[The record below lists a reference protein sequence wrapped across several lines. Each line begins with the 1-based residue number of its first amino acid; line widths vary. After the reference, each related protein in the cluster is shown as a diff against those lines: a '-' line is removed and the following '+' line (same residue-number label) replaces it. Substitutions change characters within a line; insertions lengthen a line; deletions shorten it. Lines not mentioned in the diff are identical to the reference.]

1 MKVVLE
7 LQDQPSNVKKV
18 TVRHDIVIGRGS
30 DCNLRLSAPQIS
42 RRHCFM
48 RVGREGVSVTDL
60 DSSNGTFVDGKR
72 LTGGVRQE
80 LIHGSVLALG
90 AVRFLIRIKEDAVSE
105 EVLKT
110 SSPKHSSKPATS
122 RHSSESSTV
131 IGDADALLAGS
142 LPPLARAMG
151 MSVAQAGDSADSH
164 EVTADLEN
172 KIVRPKAEEPSRQS
186 SAPSQMDSN
195 AEIVERGQRIA
206 AVDSNLIADK
216 SAKAEI
222 VDHSDFE
229 SKATIAD
236 AADLLEPEEFT
247 SPVAEVSETGPDMA
261 DAAPGDMSFFD
272 DHEEDFGPAS
282 PQAAA
287 ELNAASQSD
296 EAAVSTESAASDWD
310 FAEFLDDD
318 AEPVE
323 VMEVEEVI
331 DEAEEV
337 EVLNEPHALEVA
349 EVIETVEAT
358 PDAQSVHME
367 FADADLDAEV
377 LDAVDEVEMFEPEV
391 LQDADAADAQ
401 FFDEVELFDD
411 EDVVVEMVEEAIEE
425 DDVEILANAEAE
437 ELSASEMQ
445 PEGLAEAEPEAVAE
459 EPQVVERE
467 AELDIVL
474 EEIEDDASNWFAS
487 GSDDD
492 DDADPELQKF
502 LKGF

>member
-110 SSPKHSSKPATS
+110 SSPKHSTKPATS

-151 MSVAQAGDSADSH
+151 MSVEHAGDSADSH

-195 AEIVERGQRIA
+195 AEIVERA
-206 AVDSNLIADK
+206 
-216 SAKAEI
+216 
-222 VDHSDFE
+222 DFE
-229 SKATIAD
+229 SSATIAD

-337 EVLNEPHALEVA
+337 EMLNEPQALEVA

-358 PDAQSVHME
+358 PDAQSVHTE
-367 FADADLDAEV
+367 FADADPDAEV

-391 LQDADAADAQ
+391 LQDAEADGEQ
-401 FFDEVELFDD
+401 FFDDVELFDD

-425 DDVEILANAEAE
+425 DDVEILANAEAA

-445 PEGLAEAEPEAVAE
+445 PEVLAEAEPEAVAE
-459 EPQVVERE
+459 EPQVVEPE

-474 EEIEDDASNWFAS
+474 EKIDDDASSWFAS
-487 GSDDD
+487 GSD

>member
-42 RRHCFM
+42 RRHCFL

-90 AVRFLIRIKEDAVSE
+90 AVRFLIYIKEDAVSK

-151 MSVAQAGDSADSH
+151 MSVEHAGDSH
-164 EVTADLEN
+164 EVTADLES
-172 KIVRPKAEEPSRQS
+172 KIVRPKAEQPSRQS
-186 SAPSQMDSN
+186 SAPSPMDSN
-195 AEIVERGQRIA
+195 EEIVECA
-206 AVDSNLIADK
+206 
-216 SAKAEI
+216 
-222 VDHSDFE
+222 DFE
-229 SKATIAD
+229 SSATIAD
-236 AADLLEPEEFT
+236 AADLLEPEEFS
-247 SPVAEVSETGPDMA
+247 SPVTEVSETGPDMA

-287 ELNAASQSD
+287 EMNAASHPD

-310 FAEFLDDD
+310 FAEFLDDE

-331 DEAEEV
+331 DE
-337 EVLNEPHALEVA
+337 
-349 EVIETVEAT
+349 
-358 PDAQSVHME
+358 
-367 FADADLDAEV
+367 
-377 LDAVDEVEMFEPEV
+377 
-391 LQDADAADAQ
+391 
-401 FFDEVELFDD
+401 ELFDD
-411 EDVVVEMVEEAIEE
+411 EDVVVEMVEE
-425 DDVEILANAEAE
+425 DDVEILASAEAE

-445 PEGLAEAEPEAVAE
+445 PEVLAEAEPEAVAE
-459 EPQVVERE
+459 EPQVVEPE
-467 AELDIVL
+467 AELDIVS
-474 EEIEDDASNWFAS
+474 EKIDDDASSWFAS

>member
-42 RRHCFM
+42 RRHCFL

-110 SSPKHSSKPATS
+110 SSPKHSSKPVTS

-142 LPPLARAMG
+142 RPPLARAMG
-151 MSVAQAGDSADSH
+151 MSVEHAGDSADSH
-164 EVTADLEN
+164 EVTADLES
-172 KIVRPKAEEPSRQS
+172 KIVRPKAEQPSRQS
-186 SAPSQMDSN
+186 SAPSPMDSN
-195 AEIVERGQRIA
+195 AEIVECA
-206 AVDSNLIADK
+206 
-216 SAKAEI
+216 
-222 VDHSDFE
+222 DFE
-229 SKATIAD
+229 SSATIAD
-236 AADLLEPEEFT
+236 AADLLEPEEFS
-247 SPVAEVSETGPDMA
+247 SPVTEVSETGPDMA

-287 ELNAASQSD
+287 EMNAASHPD

-310 FAEFLDDD
+310 FAEFLDDE

-331 DEAEEV
+331 DE
-337 EVLNEPHALEVA
+337 
-349 EVIETVEAT
+349 
-358 PDAQSVHME
+358 
-367 FADADLDAEV
+367 
-377 LDAVDEVEMFEPEV
+377 
-391 LQDADAADAQ
+391 
-401 FFDEVELFDD
+401 ELFDD
-411 EDVVVEMVEEAIEE
+411 EDVVVEMVEE
-425 DDVEILANAEAE
+425 DDVEILASAEAE

-445 PEGLAEAEPEAVAE
+445 PEVLAEAVA
-459 EPQVVERE
+459 
-467 AELDIVL
+467 
-474 EEIEDDASNWFAS
+474 
-487 GSDDD
+487 
-492 DDADPELQKF
+492 
-502 LKGF
+502 

>member
-110 SSPKHSSKPATS
+110 SSPKHSTKPATS

-151 MSVAQAGDSADSH
+151 MSVEHAGDSADSH

-172 KIVRPKAEEPSRQS
+172 KIVRPKAEEPSRQTS
-186 SAPSQMDSN
+186 TPSQMDSN
-195 AEIVERGQRIA
+195 AEIVERA
-206 AVDSNLIADK
+206 
-216 SAKAEI
+216 
-222 VDHSDFE
+222 DFE
-229 SKATIAD
+229 SSATIAD

-337 EVLNEPHALEVA
+337 EMLNEPQALEVA

-358 PDAQSVHME
+358 PDAQSVHTE
-367 FADADLDAEV
+367 FADADPDAEV

-391 LQDADAADAQ
+391 LQDAEADGEQ
-401 FFDEVELFDD
+401 FFDDVELFDD

-425 DDVEILANAEAE
+425 DDVEILANAEAA

-445 PEGLAEAEPEAVAE
+445 PEVLAEAEPEAVAE

-474 EEIEDDASNWFAS
+474 EKIDDDASSWFAS
-487 GSDDD
+487 GSD

>member
-42 RRHCFM
+42 RRHCFL

-90 AVRFLIRIKEDAVSE
+90 AVRFLICIKEDAVSE

-131 IGDADALLAGS
+131 IGDADALLSGS

-151 MSVAQAGDSADSH
+151 MSVEHAGDSADSH
-164 EVTADLEN
+164 EVTADLES
-172 KIVRPKAEEPSRQS
+172 KIVRPKAEQPSRQS
-186 SAPSQMDSN
+186 SAPSPMDSN
-195 AEIVERGQRIA
+195 AEIVECA
-206 AVDSNLIADK
+206 
-216 SAKAEI
+216 
-222 VDHSDFE
+222 DFE
-229 SKATIAD
+229 SSATIAD
-236 AADLLEPEEFT
+236 AADLLEPEEFS
-247 SPVAEVSETGPDMA
+247 SPVTEVSETGPDMA

-287 ELNAASQSD
+287 AMNAASHPD

-331 DEAEEV
+331 DEVEEV

-358 PDAQSVHME
+358 PDAQSVHTE
-367 FADADLDAEV
+367 FADAEV

-391 LQDADAADAQ
+391 LQDAAADGEQ
-401 FFDEVELFDD
+401 FFDDVELFDD
-411 EDVVVEMVEEAIEE
+411 EDVVVEMVEE
-425 DDVEILANAEAE
+425 DDVEILASAEAE

-445 PEGLAEAEPEAVAE
+445 PEVLAEAVAE
-459 EPQVVERE
+459 EPQVVEPE
-467 AELDIVL
+467 AELDIVS
-474 EEIEDDASNWFAS
+474 EKIDDDASSWFAS

>member
-1 MKVVLE
+1 MFMKVVLE

-42 RRHCFM
+42 RRHCFL

-151 MSVAQAGDSADSH
+151 MSVEHAGDSADSH
-164 EVTADLEN
+164 EVTADLES

-186 SAPSQMDSN
+186 SAPSPMDSN
-195 AEIVERGQRIA
+195 AEIVERA
-206 AVDSNLIADK
+206 
-216 SAKAEI
+216 
-222 VDHSDFE
+222 DFE
-229 SKATIAD
+229 SSATIAD
-236 AADLLEPEEFT
+236 AADLLEPEEFS

-287 ELNAASQSD
+287 EMNAASHPH

-310 FAEFLDDD
+310 FAEFLDDE

-337 EVLNEPHALEVA
+337 EVLNEPQALEVA

-367 FADADLDAEV
+367 FADAHLDAEV

-391 LQDADAADAQ
+391 LQDAAAADEQ
-401 FFDEVELFDD
+401 FFDDVEFFDD
-411 EDVVVEMVEEAIEE
+411 EDVVVEMVEE
-425 DDVEILANAEAE
+425 DDVEILASAEAE

-445 PEGLAEAEPEAVAE
+445 PEAVAE
-459 EPQVVERE
+459 EPQVVEPE
-467 AELDIVL
+467 AELDIVS
-474 EEIEDDASNWFAS
+474 EKIDDDASSWFAS

>member
-42 RRHCFM
+42 RRHCFL

-151 MSVAQAGDSADSH
+151 MSVEHAGDSADSH
-164 EVTADLEN
+164 EVTADLES
-172 KIVRPKAEEPSRQS
+172 KIVRPKAEQPSRQS
-186 SAPSQMDSN
+186 SAPSPRDSN
-195 AEIVERGQRIA
+195 AEIVERA
-206 AVDSNLIADK
+206 
-216 SAKAEI
+216 
-222 VDHSDFE
+222 DFE
-229 SKATIAD
+229 SSATIAD
-236 AADLLEPEEFT
+236 AADLLEPEEFS
-247 SPVAEVSETGPDMA
+247 SPVTEVSETGPDMA

-287 ELNAASQSD
+287 EMNAASHPD

-310 FAEFLDDD
+310 FAEFLDDE

-331 DEAEEV
+331 DE
-337 EVLNEPHALEVA
+337 
-349 EVIETVEAT
+349 
-358 PDAQSVHME
+358 
-367 FADADLDAEV
+367 
-377 LDAVDEVEMFEPEV
+377 
-391 LQDADAADAQ
+391 
-401 FFDEVELFDD
+401 ELFDD
-411 EDVVVEMVEEAIEE
+411 EDVVVEMVEE
-425 DDVEILANAEAE
+425 DDVEILASAEAE

-445 PEGLAEAEPEAVAE
+445 PEVLAEAVAE
-459 EPQVVERE
+459 EPQVVEPE
-467 AELDIVL
+467 AELDIVS
-474 EEIEDDASNWFAS
+474 EKIDDDASSWFAS

>member
-1 MKVVLE
+1 MFMKVVLE

-42 RRHCFM
+42 RRHCFL

-110 SSPKHSSKPATS
+110 SSPKHSSKPVTS

-151 MSVAQAGDSADSH
+151 MSVEHAGDSADSH
-164 EVTADLEN
+164 EVTADLES
-172 KIVRPKAEEPSRQS
+172 KIVRPKAEQPSRQS
-186 SAPSQMDSN
+186 SAPSPMDSN
-195 AEIVERGQRIA
+195 EEIVECA
-206 AVDSNLIADK
+206 
-216 SAKAEI
+216 
-222 VDHSDFE
+222 DFE
-229 SKATIAD
+229 SSATIAD
-236 AADLLEPEEFT
+236 AADLLEPEEFS
-247 SPVAEVSETGPDMA
+247 SPVTEVSETGPDMA

-287 ELNAASQSD
+287 EMNAASHPD

-310 FAEFLDDD
+310 FAEFLDDE

-331 DEAEEV
+331 DE
-337 EVLNEPHALEVA
+337 
-349 EVIETVEAT
+349 
-358 PDAQSVHME
+358 
-367 FADADLDAEV
+367 
-377 LDAVDEVEMFEPEV
+377 
-391 LQDADAADAQ
+391 
-401 FFDEVELFDD
+401 ELFDD
-411 EDVVVEMVEEAIEE
+411 EDVVVEMVEE
-425 DDVEILANAEAE
+425 DDVEILASAEAE

-445 PEGLAEAEPEAVAE
+445 PEVLAEAVAE
-459 EPQVVERE
+459 EPQVVEPE
-467 AELDIVL
+467 AELDIVS
-474 EEIEDDASNWFAS
+474 EKIDDDASSWFAS

>member
-42 RRHCFM
+42 RRHCFL

-110 SSPKHSSKPATS
+110 SSPKHSSKPVTS

-151 MSVAQAGDSADSH
+151 MSVEHAGDSADSH
-164 EVTADLEN
+164 EVTADLES
-172 KIVRPKAEEPSRQS
+172 KIVRPKAEQPSRQS
-186 SAPSQMDSN
+186 SAPSPMDSN
-195 AEIVERGQRIA
+195 EEIVECA
-206 AVDSNLIADK
+206 
-216 SAKAEI
+216 
-222 VDHSDFE
+222 DFE
-229 SKATIAD
+229 SSATIAD
-236 AADLLEPEEFT
+236 AADLLEPEEFS
-247 SPVAEVSETGPDMA
+247 SPVTEVSETGPDMA

-287 ELNAASQSD
+287 EMNAASHPD

-310 FAEFLDDD
+310 FAEFLDDE

-331 DEAEEV
+331 DE
-337 EVLNEPHALEVA
+337 
-349 EVIETVEAT
+349 
-358 PDAQSVHME
+358 
-367 FADADLDAEV
+367 
-377 LDAVDEVEMFEPEV
+377 
-391 LQDADAADAQ
+391 
-401 FFDEVELFDD
+401 ELFDD
-411 EDVVVEMVEEAIEE
+411 EDVVVEMVEE
-425 DDVEILANAEAE
+425 DDVEILASAEAE

-445 PEGLAEAEPEAVAE
+445 PEVLAEAVAE
-459 EPQVVERE
+459 EPQVVEPE

-474 EEIEDDASNWFAS
+474 EEIDDDASSWFAS

>member
-42 RRHCFM
+42 RRHCFL

-110 SSPKHSSKPATS
+110 SSPKHSSKPVTS

-151 MSVAQAGDSADSH
+151 MSVEHAGDSADSH
-164 EVTADLEN
+164 EVTADLES
-172 KIVRPKAEEPSRQS
+172 KIVRPKAEQPSRQS
-186 SAPSQMDSN
+186 SAPSPMDSN
-195 AEIVERGQRIA
+195 AEIVECA
-206 AVDSNLIADK
+206 
-216 SAKAEI
+216 
-222 VDHSDFE
+222 DFE
-229 SKATIAD
+229 SSATIAD
-236 AADLLEPEEFT
+236 AADLLEPEEFS
-247 SPVAEVSETGPDMA
+247 SPVTEVSETGPDMA

-287 ELNAASQSD
+287 EMNAASHPD

-310 FAEFLDDD
+310 FAEFLDDE

-331 DEAEEV
+331 DE
-337 EVLNEPHALEVA
+337 
-349 EVIETVEAT
+349 
-358 PDAQSVHME
+358 
-367 FADADLDAEV
+367 
-377 LDAVDEVEMFEPEV
+377 
-391 LQDADAADAQ
+391 
-401 FFDEVELFDD
+401 ELFDD
-411 EDVVVEMVEEAIEE
+411 EDVVVEMVEE
-425 DDVEILANAEAE
+425 DDVEILASAEAE

-445 PEGLAEAEPEAVAE
+445 PEVLAEAVAE
-459 EPQVVERE
+459 EPQVVEPE
-467 AELDIVL
+467 AELDIVS
-474 EEIEDDASNWFAS
+474 EKIDDDASSWFAS

>member
-42 RRHCFM
+42 RRHCFL

-151 MSVAQAGDSADSH
+151 MSVEHAGDSADSH
-164 EVTADLEN
+164 EVTADLES
-172 KIVRPKAEEPSRQS
+172 KIVRPKAEQPSRQS
-186 SAPSQMDSN
+186 SAPSPMDSN
-195 AEIVERGQRIA
+195 AEIVECA
-206 AVDSNLIADK
+206 
-216 SAKAEI
+216 
-222 VDHSDFE
+222 DFE
-229 SKATIAD
+229 SSATIAD
-236 AADLLEPEEFT
+236 AADLLEPEEFS
-247 SPVAEVSETGPDMA
+247 SPVTEVSETGPDMA

-287 ELNAASQSD
+287 EMNAASHPD

-310 FAEFLDDD
+310 FAEFLDDE

-331 DEAEEV
+331 DE
-337 EVLNEPHALEVA
+337 
-349 EVIETVEAT
+349 
-358 PDAQSVHME
+358 
-367 FADADLDAEV
+367 
-377 LDAVDEVEMFEPEV
+377 
-391 LQDADAADAQ
+391 
-401 FFDEVELFDD
+401 ELFDD
-411 EDVVVEMVEEAIEE
+411 EDVVVEMVEE
-425 DDVEILANAEAE
+425 DDVEILASAEAE

-445 PEGLAEAEPEAVAE
+445 PEVLAEAVAE
-459 EPQVVERE
+459 ELQVVEPE
-467 AELDIVL
+467 AELDIVS
-474 EEIEDDASNWFAS
+474 EKIDDDASSWFAS

>member
-42 RRHCFM
+42 RRHCFL

-110 SSPKHSSKPATS
+110 SSPKHSSKPVTS

-151 MSVAQAGDSADSH
+151 MSVEHAGDSADSH
-164 EVTADLEN
+164 EVTADLES
-172 KIVRPKAEEPSRQS
+172 KIVRPKAEQPSRQS
-186 SAPSQMDSN
+186 SAPSPMDSN
-195 AEIVERGQRIA
+195 EEIVECA
-206 AVDSNLIADK
+206 
-216 SAKAEI
+216 
-222 VDHSDFE
+222 DFE
-229 SKATIAD
+229 SSATIAD
-236 AADLLEPEEFT
+236 AADLLEPEEFS
-247 SPVAEVSETGPDMA
+247 SPVTEVSETGPDMA

-287 ELNAASQSD
+287 EMNAASHPD

-310 FAEFLDDD
+310 FAEFLDDE

-331 DEAEEV
+331 DE
-337 EVLNEPHALEVA
+337 
-349 EVIETVEAT
+349 
-358 PDAQSVHME
+358 
-367 FADADLDAEV
+367 
-377 LDAVDEVEMFEPEV
+377 
-391 LQDADAADAQ
+391 
-401 FFDEVELFDD
+401 ELFDD
-411 EDVVVEMVEEAIEE
+411 EDVVVEMVEE
-425 DDVEILANAEAE
+425 DDVEILASAEAE

-445 PEGLAEAEPEAVAE
+445 PEVLAEAVAE
-459 EPQVVERE
+459 EPQVVEPE
-467 AELDIVL
+467 AELDIVS
-474 EEIEDDASNWFAS
+474 EKIDDDASSWFAS

>member
-42 RRHCFM
+42 RRHCFL

-110 SSPKHSSKPATS
+110 SSPKHSSKPVTS

-151 MSVAQAGDSADSH
+151 MSVEHAGDSADSH
-164 EVTADLEN
+164 EVTADLES
-172 KIVRPKAEEPSRQS
+172 KIVRPKAEQPSRQS
-186 SAPSQMDSN
+186 SAPSPMDSN
-195 AEIVERGQRIA
+195 AEIVECA
-206 AVDSNLIADK
+206 
-216 SAKAEI
+216 
-222 VDHSDFE
+222 DFE
-229 SKATIAD
+229 SSATIAD
-236 AADLLEPEEFT
+236 AADLLEPEEFS
-247 SPVAEVSETGPDMA
+247 SPVTEVSETGPDMA

-287 ELNAASQSD
+287 EMNAASHPD

-310 FAEFLDDD
+310 FAEFLDDE
-318 AEPVE
+318 AEPVD

-331 DEAEEV
+331 DE
-337 EVLNEPHALEVA
+337 
-349 EVIETVEAT
+349 
-358 PDAQSVHME
+358 
-367 FADADLDAEV
+367 
-377 LDAVDEVEMFEPEV
+377 
-391 LQDADAADAQ
+391 
-401 FFDEVELFDD
+401 ELFDD
-411 EDVVVEMVEEAIEE
+411 EDVVVEMVEE
-425 DDVEILANAEAE
+425 DDVEILASAEAE

-445 PEGLAEAEPEAVAE
+445 PEVLAEAVAE
-459 EPQVVERE
+459 EPQVVEPE
-467 AELDIVL
+467 AELDIVS
-474 EEIEDDASNWFAS
+474 EKIDDDASSWFAS

>member
-42 RRHCFM
+42 RRHCFL

-90 AVRFLIRIKEDAVSE
+90 AVRFLICIKEDAVSE

-151 MSVAQAGDSADSH
+151 MSVEHAGDSADSH
-164 EVTADLEN
+164 EVTADLES

-186 SAPSQMDSN
+186 SAPSPMDSN
-195 AEIVERGQRIA
+195 AEIVERA
-206 AVDSNLIADK
+206 
-216 SAKAEI
+216 
-222 VDHSDFE
+222 DFE
-229 SKATIAD
+229 SSATIAD
-236 AADLLEPEEFT
+236 AADFLEPEEF
-247 SPVAEVSETGPDMA
+247 SSQVAEVSETGPDMA

-287 ELNAASQSD
+287 EMNAASHPD

-310 FAEFLDDD
+310 FAEFLDDE

-331 DEAEEV
+331 DE
-337 EVLNEPHALEVA
+337 
-349 EVIETVEAT
+349 
-358 PDAQSVHME
+358 
-367 FADADLDAEV
+367 
-377 LDAVDEVEMFEPEV
+377 
-391 LQDADAADAQ
+391 
-401 FFDEVELFDD
+401 ELFDD
-411 EDVVVEMVEEAIEE
+411 EDVVVEMVEE
-425 DDVEILANAEAE
+425 DDVEILASAEAE

-445 PEGLAEAEPEAVAE
+445 PEVLAEAEPEAVAE
-459 EPQVVERE
+459 EPQVVEPE

-474 EEIEDDASNWFAS
+474 AEIDDDASSWFAS

>member
-42 RRHCFM
+42 RRHCFL

-90 AVRFLIRIKEDAVSE
+90 AVRFLICIKEDAVSE

-151 MSVAQAGDSADSH
+151 MSVEHAGDSADSH
-164 EVTADLEN
+164 EVTADLES

-186 SAPSQMDSN
+186 SAPSPMDSN
-195 AEIVERGQRIA
+195 VEIVERA
-206 AVDSNLIADK
+206 
-216 SAKAEI
+216 
-222 VDHSDFE
+222 DFE
-229 SKATIAD
+229 SSATIAD
-236 AADLLEPEEFT
+236 AADFLEPEEFS

-287 ELNAASQSD
+287 EMNAASHPD

-310 FAEFLDDD
+310 FAEFLDDE

-331 DEAEEV
+331 DE
-337 EVLNEPHALEVA
+337 
-349 EVIETVEAT
+349 
-358 PDAQSVHME
+358 
-367 FADADLDAEV
+367 
-377 LDAVDEVEMFEPEV
+377 
-391 LQDADAADAQ
+391 
-401 FFDEVELFDD
+401 ELFDD
-411 EDVVVEMVEEAIEE
+411 EDVVVEMVEE
-425 DDVEILANAEAE
+425 DDVEILASAEAE

-445 PEGLAEAEPEAVAE
+445 PEVLAEAEPEAVAE
-459 EPQVVERE
+459 EPQVVEPE

-474 EEIEDDASNWFAS
+474 AEIDDDASSWFAS